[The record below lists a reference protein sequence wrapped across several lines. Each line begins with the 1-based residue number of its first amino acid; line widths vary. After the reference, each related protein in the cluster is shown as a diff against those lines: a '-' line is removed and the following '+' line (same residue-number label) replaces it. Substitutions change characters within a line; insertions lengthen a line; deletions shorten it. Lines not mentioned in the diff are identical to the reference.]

1 MGEKYYIYV
10 GCAEG
15 QFEIKDGSKK
25 GEMQPFANM
34 YVISPVSDYASDDF
48 HAEGFKA
55 EKLKCLSP
63 AVWKDLTLGEYC
75 TLYFDDKGKV
85 ALASSQGNMLSLE
98 P

>member
-1 MGEKYYIYV
+1 MGEKYYIFV
-10 GCAEG
+10 GFAEG

-34 YVISPVSDYASDDF
+34 YVISPVSGYASNDF
-48 HAEGFKA
+48 HAGGFKA

-63 AVWKDLTLGEYC
+63 AVWKDLTLGELC
-75 TLYFDDKGKV
+75 TLYFVDKGRV
-85 ALASSQGNMLSLE
+85 ALATSQGNMISLE

>member
-1 MGEKYYIYV
+1 MGEKYYIFV

-34 YVISPVSDYASDDF
+34 YVISPASTYASDDF

-55 EKLKCLSP
+55 EKLKSLSP
-63 AVWKDLTLGEYC
+63 AVWKDLTVGEFC

-85 ALASSQGNMLSLE
+85 ALATSLGNMISLE